1 MNPSRRIQAL
11 GVSPIRHL
19 APLARKAEERGIRVL
34 PLNIGQP
41 DLPTPRAYYEA
52 IRSFDAPY
60 TPYAPSQGLP
70 ELLEAIRE
78 DFRVRGVALDPESI
92 LVTAGG
98 SEALLFSLLTLCDP
112 GDEVLVAEPF
122 YTNYNFFADTAGV
135 KLVSVRTDPEEGY
148 ALPPDADLE
157 ARLSSRTRAVLVT
170 NPNNPTGTVL
180 PREDMERLGRFAAR
194 HDLFVLADEVYRDF
208 VYREGGFVSFGELE
222 EVRDRLV
229 ICDSVSKRFSACGVR
244 VGCLAT
250 PRLDLAALALKLGQG
265 RLAVSTVEQ
274 RGAAALY
281 GQPPSFFA
289 EQREAYRVRR
299 DALVGALSRVEG
311 VSCRVPEG
319 AFYFMVRLGV
329 EDTSD
334 FAAWMLR
341 EFQHQGDTVM
351 VAPGEGFYATP
362 GAGRDEVRV
371 AYAIAP
377 DLLVRAAE
385 VLGRGL
391 EAYRRLRP

>member
-194 HDLFVLADEVYRDF
+194 HDLFVLADEVLDGDDYLLRHKTTARSRYDAVLASLAATPEVFDAVFFNTRGEVCEGARSNVYIERDGMLLTPP
-208 VYREGGFVSFGELE
+208 VSSGLLPGVMRRHLLESGRAVECVLYRE
-222 EVRDRLV
+222 
-229 ICDSVSKRFSACGVR
+229 
-244 VGCLAT
+244 
-250 PRLDLAALALKLGQG
+250 
-265 RLAVSTVEQ
+265 
-274 RGAAALY
+274 
-281 GQPPSFFA
+281 
-289 EQREAYRVRR
+289 
-299 DALVGALSRVEG
+299 
-311 VSCRVPEG
+311 
-319 AFYFMVRLGV
+319 
-329 EDTSD
+329 
-334 FAAWMLR
+334 
-341 EFQHQGDTVM
+341 
-351 VAPGEGFYATP
+351 
-362 GAGRDEVRV
+362 
-371 AYAIAP
+371 
-377 DLLVRAAE
+377 DLLTAPAVFLSNA
-385 VLGRGL
+385 LRGL
-391 EAYRRLRP
+391 FPVTLRSSPVSQLR